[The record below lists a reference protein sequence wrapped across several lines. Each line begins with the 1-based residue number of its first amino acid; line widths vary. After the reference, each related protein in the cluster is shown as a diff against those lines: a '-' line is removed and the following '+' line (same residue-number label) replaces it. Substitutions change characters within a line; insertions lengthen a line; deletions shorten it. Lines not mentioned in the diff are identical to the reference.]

1 MVFRI
6 HFFPSFKIRI
16 SFICKSFLK
25 CLNFLY
31 FGCTVSSLWH
41 TGLSVAVCRLFLE
54 VRWLLLSQSTDS
66 RVYSGVVVPRLSC
79 LMQMGT

>member
-1 MVFRI
+1 MKELKSMVFRI

-54 VRWLLLSQSTDS
+54 VRWLLI
-66 RVYSGVVVPRLSC
+66 VVASLIAEHRL
-79 LMQMGT
+79 